1 MFGTKSRRDIK
12 GEEFIERSVR
22 KYPKVI
28 FWIFL
33 FYFLLFASYMIWYF
47 YFISTHTLSSVDG
60 ISMQNTLNASA
71 IDSDDCYDW
80 VYVNNNKLPEQFD
93 IITIS
98 SAQFNDKG
106 EISHISLIKR
116 AIALEGDFVTI
127 KKATGEGE
135 DGYFHVYIQKAG
147 ELAPTRLDE
156 GYIKS
161 YEEWSTMASHTEWH
175 LNNLEL
181 VKIEYE
187 QMFYQTFLKG
197 KDENVVKIGDT
208 WYYKVPENSVFYLGD
223 NRAHSSDSRIRG
235 VASLDDLEGVAEIIL
250 KDAELATDT
259 QLIWIKTSS
268 ICQYYWSEIEDVFAR

>member
-60 ISMQNTLNASA
+60 ISMQNTLNSSA
-71 IDSDDCYDW
+71 TSSNDCFDW
-80 VYVNNNKLPEQFD
+80 VYVNNNDTPEHFD

-98 SAQFNDKG
+98 STQLG
-106 EISHISLIKR
+106 EDGISKISLIKR
-116 AIALEGDFVTI
+116 AIALEGDLVTI
-127 KKATGEGE
+127 KKANGDGE
-135 DGYFHVYIQKAG
+135 DGYFHVYIQREG

-156 GYIKS
+156 DYIKS
-161 YEEWSTMASHTEWH
+161 YEEWSQMNSVTEWT
-175 LNNLEL
+175 LNNLQP
-181 VKIEYE
+181 VKVEYE
-187 QMFYQTFLKG
+187 QMFYQTFLKE

-223 NRAHSSDSRIRG
+223 NRAHSSDSRVRG
-235 VASLDDLEGVAEIIL
+235 VASFDDIEGVAEIIL
-250 KDAELATDT
+250 KDAQLATDT

-268 ICQYYWSEIEDVFAR
+268 ICQYYWKEMENVFAR

>member
-60 ISMQNTLNASA
+60 ISMQNTLNSSA
-71 IDSDDCYDW
+71 TSSNDCFDW
-80 VYVNNNKLPEQFD
+80 VYVNNNDTPEHFD

-98 SAQFNDKG
+98 STQLG
-106 EISHISLIKR
+106 EDGISKISLIKR
-116 AIALEGDFVTI
+116 AIALEGDLVTI
-127 KKATGEGE
+127 KKANGDGE
-135 DGYFHVYIQKAG
+135 DGYFHVYIQREG
-147 ELAPTRLDE
+147 ELAPIRLDE
-156 GYIKS
+156 DYIKS
-161 YEEWSTMASHTEWH
+161 YEEWSQMSSVTEWT
-175 LNNLEL
+175 LNNLQP
-181 VKIEYE
+181 VKVEYE

-223 NRAHSSDSRIRG
+223 NRAHSSDSRVRG
-235 VASLDDLEGVAEIIL
+235 VASIDDIEGVAEIIL
-250 KDAELATDT
+250 KDAQLATDT

-268 ICQYYWSEIEDVFAR
+268 ICQYYWKEMENVFAR

>member
-12 GEEFIERSVR
+12 GEEFIERSVK
-22 KYPKVI
+22 KYPKVL

-33 FYFLLFASYMIWYF
+33 FYFVLFASYMIWYF

-71 IDSDDCYDW
+71 TGSNDCYDW
-80 VYVNNNKLPEQFD
+80 VYVNNNDTPEHFD

-98 SAQFNDKG
+98 STQLG
-106 EISHISLIKR
+106 EDGISKISLIKR
-116 AIALEGDFVTI
+116 AIALEGDLVTI
-127 KKATGEGE
+127 KKANGDGE

-161 YEEWSTMASHTEWH
+161 YEEWSQMNSVTEWT
-175 LNNLEL
+175 LNNLQP
-181 VKIEYE
+181 VKVEYE
-187 QMFYQTFLKG
+187 QMFYQTFLNE

-223 NRAHSSDSRIRG
+223 NRAHSSDSRVRG
-235 VASLDDLEGVAEIIL
+235 VASFDDIEGVAEIIL
-250 KDAELATDT
+250 KDAQLATDT

-268 ICQYYWSEIEDVFAR
+268 ICQYYWSEIENVFAR

>member
-33 FYFLLFASYMIWYF
+33 FYFVLFASYMIWYF

-60 ISMQNTLNASA
+60 ISMQNTLNSSA
-71 IDSDDCYDW
+71 TSSNDCFDW
-80 VYVNNNKLPEQFD
+80 VYVNNNDTPEHFD

-98 SAQFNDKG
+98 STQLG
-106 EISHISLIKR
+106 EDGISKISLIKR
-116 AIALEGDFVTI
+116 AIALEGDLVTI
-127 KKATGEGE
+127 KKANGDGE
-135 DGYFHVYIQKAG
+135 DGYFHVYIQREG

-156 GYIKS
+156 DYIKS
-161 YEEWSTMASHTEWH
+161 YEEWSQMNSVTEWT
-175 LNNLEL
+175 LNNLQP
-181 VKIEYE
+181 VKVEYE
-187 QMFYQTFLKG
+187 QMFYQTFLNE

-208 WYYKVPENSVFYLGD
+208 WYYKVPENSVFYMGD
-223 NRAHSSDSRIRG
+223 NRAHSSDSRVRG
-235 VASLDDLEGVAEIIL
+235 VASFDDIEGVAEIIL
-250 KDAELATDT
+250 KDAQLATDT

-268 ICQYYWSEIEDVFAR
+268 ICQYYWKEMENVFAR

>member
-33 FYFLLFASYMIWYF
+33 FYFVLFASYMIWYF

-60 ISMQNTLNASA
+60 ISMQNTLNSSA
-71 IDSDDCYDW
+71 TSSNDCFDW
-80 VYVNNNKLPEQFD
+80 VYVNNNDTPEHFD

-98 SAQFNDKG
+98 STQLG
-106 EISHISLIKR
+106 EDGISKISLIKR
-116 AIALEGDFVTI
+116 AIALEGDLVTI
-127 KKATGEGE
+127 KKANGDGE
-135 DGYFHVYIQKAG
+135 DGYFHVYIQREG

-175 LNNLEL
+175 LDNLEL

-187 QMFYQTFLKG
+187 QMFYQTFLNE

-223 NRAHSSDSRIRG
+223 NRAHSSDSRVRG
-235 VASLDDLEGVAEIIL
+235 VASFDDIEGVAEIIL
-250 KDAELATDT
+250 KDAQLATDT

-268 ICQYYWSEIEDVFAR
+268 ICQYYWKEMENVFAR

>member
-33 FYFLLFASYMIWYF
+33 FYFVLFASYMIWYF

-60 ISMQNTLNASA
+60 ISMQNTLNSSA
-71 IDSDDCYDW
+71 TSSNDCFDW
-80 VYVNNNKLPEQFD
+80 VYVNNNDTPEHFD

-98 SAQFNDKG
+98 STQLG
-106 EISHISLIKR
+106 EDGISKISLIKR
-116 AIALEGDFVTI
+116 AIALEGDLVTI
-127 KKATGEGE
+127 KKANGDGQ
-135 DGYFHVYIQKAG
+135 DGYFHVYIQREG

-156 GYIKS
+156 DYIKS
-161 YEEWSTMASHTEWH
+161 YEEWSQMSSVTEWT
-175 LNNLEL
+175 LNNLQP
-181 VKIEYE
+181 VKVEYE
-187 QMFYQTFLKG
+187 QMFYQTFLNE

-223 NRAHSSDSRIRG
+223 NRAHSSDSRVRG
-235 VASLDDLEGVAEIIL
+235 VASFDDIEGVAEIIL
-250 KDAELATDT
+250 KDAQLATDT

-268 ICQYYWSEIEDVFAR
+268 ICQYYWKEMENVFAR